1 MAGRWRTAGY
11 EGRGVSGESLIEAVR
26 RGDAQAVDVLLEAG
40 ADPDSADACGTSAL
54 RLAVDAFDLNT
65 VEALLASS
73 RLHHTAADGHSPLL
87 RAIDRGACDI
97 TETLIRH
104 GASLSVQD
112 GEGRD
117 ALALARHWHRTGA
130 ANELRRRSGRPG
142 PIQRGAVRSASGAT
156 CEELSLG
163 GLTVRTGHTAILTML
178 EPRYGILPSFEELL
192 SRALEE
198 PDVDHEVWEATT
210 LVLQQRHDPAIW
222 DAAAALRDRADPLE
236 RYFGAEVLRVI
247 NLLDESDDL
256 PFDAPLVDLFVPW
269 VAQEPDP
276 RVAGALTAGLADA
289 LDSRAEEPLTMLAR
303 HSDSKVRQWAVSGL
317 HHAAE
322 TEDSKALA
330 ALTQGTKDECA
341 AVRQAACRAIADA
354 PPHAEGASEALASCL
369 TDTDENVRVEAAVR
383 LALRDDP
390 RGDAVLDG
398 LDATDRNSPYHWLL
412 YDVHRHRTWG
422 R

>member
-1 MAGRWRTAGY
+1 MGTAGY
-11 EGRGVSGESLIEAVR
+11 EGRGVSGESLIAAVR

-40 ADPDSADACGTSAL
+40 ADPDSADAHGTSAL
-54 RLAVDAFDLNT
+54 CLAVDAFDLNT

-104 GASLSVQD
+104 GASLSVKD
-112 GEGRD
+112 AEGRD
-117 ALALARHWHRTGA
+117 ALALARHWHRTGV
-130 ANELRRRSGRPG
+130 ANELRHRSGRPG
-142 PIQRGAVRSASGAT
+142 PIRRRTVRSASGAT

-163 GLTVRTGHTAILTML
+163 DLTARTGHTAILTML
-178 EPRYGILPSFEELL
+178 EPRYEILPSFEELL
-192 SRALEE
+192 SRALAE
-198 PDVDHEVWEATT
+198 PDVDHEVWWATT
-210 LVLQQRHDPAIW
+210 HALQQRHDPAVW
-222 DAAAALRDRADPLE
+222 DAAAALCDRADPFE
-236 RYFGAEVLRVI
+236 RYFGAEVLRVT
-247 NLLDESDDL
+247 NLLDESDDS

-269 VAQEPDP
+269 AAQEPDP

-289 LDSRAEEPLTMLAR
+289 MDSRAEEPLAVLAR

-322 TEDSKALA
+322 TENPKALA

-341 AVRQAACRAIADA
+341 AVRQAACRAIACA
-354 PPHAEGASEALASCL
+354 PPHVEDAAEALTSCL
-369 TDTDENVRVEAAVR
+369 ADTDESVRVEAAVR

-398 LDATDRNSPYHWLL
+398 LDATDRDSPYHWLL